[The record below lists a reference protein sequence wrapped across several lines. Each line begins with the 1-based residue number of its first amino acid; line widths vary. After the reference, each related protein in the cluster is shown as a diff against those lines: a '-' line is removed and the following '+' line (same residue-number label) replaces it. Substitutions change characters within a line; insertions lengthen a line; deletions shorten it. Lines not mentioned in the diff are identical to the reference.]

1 MTKKGNGCLENDF
14 CRWLLM
20 IGAVFICL
28 GVGGI
33 AGGEAVEQ
41 SQSPYVGTWKLEKL
55 MPEPGQEW
63 LQAKYPFIMQLF
75 ADGNLEILV
84 PAPGRTI
91 RITGTWKI
99 LANGRLQVSQ
109 EGENGETFE
118 RPAISV
124 FSLENG
130 KLVSSARTYVSEN
143 EKAQAGFIFRK
154 EK

>member
-1 MTKKGNGCLENDF
+1 MTKKGMVYLENGF
-14 CRWLLM
+14 RRGLLIM
-20 IGAVFICL
+20 CVVFIGI
-28 GVGGI
+28 GVGKI
-33 AGGEAVEQ
+33 AGGEEVEK
-41 SQSPYVGTWKLEKL
+41 SKSPYVGTWKLEKL

-63 LQAKYPFIMQLF
+63 IQAKYPFIMQLL
-75 ADGNLEILV
+75 ADGNLEILI

-99 LANGRLQVSQ
+99 LDNGRLQVSQ

-130 KLVSSARTYVSEN
+130 KLVSSARAYVNEN
-143 EKAQAGFIFRK
+143 EKAHAGFIFRK